1 MREETG
7 RIKKNNVTLVE
18 YANPVHFSDDKFFII
33 SGVVGIHA
41 TRQELNDL
49 YTVLNY
55 YLNMDSFTECKVK
68 VGDQD
73 VAIQ

>member
-1 MREETG
+1 VQETG
-7 RIKKNNVTLVE
+7 RINKNKVTLVE
-18 YANPVHFSDDKFFII
+18 YANPVHFSDDRFFIM

-41 TRQELNDL
+41 SREELNDL
-49 YTVLNY
+49 YTILNY
-55 YLNMDSFTECKVK
+55 YLNMDSFTECKIK